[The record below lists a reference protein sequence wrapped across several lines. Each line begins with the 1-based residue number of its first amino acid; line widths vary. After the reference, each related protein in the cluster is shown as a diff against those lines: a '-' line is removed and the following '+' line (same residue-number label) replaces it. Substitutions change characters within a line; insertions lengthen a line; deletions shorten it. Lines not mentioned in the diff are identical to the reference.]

1 MRRAAVVAVAAA
13 VLTGLGLT
21 ERSVRLQAS
30 GFEAVQHG
38 DLAAAEAEFRAAR
51 VLNPDTLPD
60 IQRVF
65 VLERSGRSQAAGA
78 LLDDVLR
85 REPDNLE
92 AWGLLYR
99 LTRERDPA
107 SAQRA
112 LDARA
117 RLDPFGA
124 R

>member
-1 MRRAAVVAVAAA
+1 MKRAVVVAVAVV
-13 VLTGLGLT
+13 VLAWLGLT

-30 GFEAVQHG
+30 GFDAAQRG
-38 DLAAAEAEFRAAR
+38 DLAAAEADFRAAR
-51 VLNPDTLPD
+51 LLNPDTLPD

-65 VLERSGRSQAAGA
+65 VYERAGRSEAGGA

-92 AWGLLYR
+92 AWALLYR
-99 LTRERDPA
+99 LTRELDPA
-107 SAQRA
+107 SARRA